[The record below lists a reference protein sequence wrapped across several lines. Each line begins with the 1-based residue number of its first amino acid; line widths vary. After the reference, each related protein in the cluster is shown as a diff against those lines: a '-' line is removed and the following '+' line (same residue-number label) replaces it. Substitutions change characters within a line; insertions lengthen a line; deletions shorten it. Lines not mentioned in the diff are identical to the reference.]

1 MSVKFEFN
9 NIDEKEIGKMSLE
22 EMEKLIEKAGK
33 LSNTEQAVKD
43 IIESS
48 KEALRIKNDEARKS
62 LELSLQELINQKEIE
77 DTLLRQRVGP
87 KAFQYGFAAEQTKM
101 RDNAAELDHQLGG
114 IVATNFRDGLVS
126 GMRAAIN
133 QAEDLGDVLQGVAM
147 NFLQAIQNA
156 YLTAAANQIV
166 GAIPMPG
173 INKYRGGAIRN
184 YSRGG
189 GVPAMVTNGEYVMGR
204 DAVNKYGGAFMHG
217 MNAGGS
223 IPGFSNGGATGS
235 ALAANFGGG
244 RGYASGR
251 AYQSRAMSGFFYS
264 QSGNVGLGEDRE
276 SLLGILAEEERQRQA
291 AAAKKAK
298 KKALWKQL
306 LGTALSAGIS
316 YGVGN
321 LNLGGSGPPAGSGG
335 IVPGTESSLRI
346 GNYLGGPIRKYAS
359 GGHIAGKSG
368 IDQIPA
374 MLSEGEYVIRASS
387 ARQIGRPMLDR
398 INAGKFNDG
407 GAVSEI
413 AGSSETGSTGGNTN
427 NINIS
432 INMER
437 GKAQQSNQDSGGQN
451 SADRSN
457 DEQSSAALADRI
469 KQQVVAVIVEEQRP
483 GGLLDEKS

>member
-1 MSVKFEFN
+1 
-9 NIDEKEIGKMSLE
+9 
-22 EMEKLIEKAGK
+22 
-33 LSNTEQAVKD
+33 
-43 IIESS
+43 
-48 KEALRIKNDEARKS
+48 
-62 LELSLQELINQKEIE
+62 
-77 DTLLRQRVGP
+77 
-87 KAFQYGFAAEQTKM
+87 
-101 RDNAAELDHQLGG
+101 
-114 IVATNFRDGLVS
+114 
-126 GMRAAIN
+126 
-133 QAEDLGDVLQGVAM
+133 
-147 NFLQAIQNA
+147 
-156 YLTAAANQIV
+156 
-166 GAIPMPG
+166 
-173 INKYRGGAIRN
+173 
-184 YSRGG
+184 
-189 GVPAMVTNGEYVMGR
+189 
-204 DAVNKYGGAFMHG
+204 
-217 MNAGGS
+217 
-223 IPGFSNGGATGS
+223 
-235 ALAANFGGG
+235 
-244 RGYASGR
+244 
-251 AYQSRAMSGFFYS
+251 MSGFFYS

-298 KKALWKQL
+298 KKAFWKQL

-316 YGVGN
+316 YGI
-321 LNLGGSGPPAGSGG
+321 GGGFSGSGG
-335 IVPGTESSLRI
+335 GLFSPKPTGTGTVLKTPSAGWGSVAQGSDLVSDIASGGGGFNPGAMDKIFNIDSRL
-346 GNYLGGPIRKYAS
+346 GPWKPNYYGGSIRKYAS

-413 AGSSETGSTGGNTN
+413 AGSSETGSAGGNTN